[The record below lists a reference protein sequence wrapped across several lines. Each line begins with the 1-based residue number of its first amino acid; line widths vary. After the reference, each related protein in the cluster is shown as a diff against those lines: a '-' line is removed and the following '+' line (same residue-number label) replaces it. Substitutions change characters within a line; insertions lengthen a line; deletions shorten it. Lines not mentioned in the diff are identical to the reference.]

1 MIQLVSANVVNETI
15 FDVIIL
21 VSDGVKSLSLL
32 EDKYNE
38 VRLAV
43 ENFSK
48 ICCSLDDGND
58 WLIPTEKIPAKRLI
72 YSSTG
77 SIHGDFDDVRK
88 YIKAGIAAGKRF
100 LMTGA
105 RSPLLITLP
114 TERFPAAQI
123 CSAIGFLHSLYTPLL
138 NREKI
143 ENFVEKADLIGIL
156 ELKTKCQ
163 KIKNFVP
170 HGSLDDFLQGIQSS
184 FNLCRDIGDGDPQRM
199 SPSRVVEYILNEFK
213 DSSIK
218 INIVENKDEILKNY
232 PLMAAVSRSANN
244 IEEHRARLI
253 WLEYIGEGEITET
266 LFIVGK
272 GVTIDTGGANLKVG
286 TSMYGMSRDKYG
298 SAVLAGFFRA
308 LDILKPT
315 GIKVV
320 GCMCMC
326 RNSIGSNSF
335 TTDEII
341 TARSGKTIQITN
353 TDAEGRLAMA
363 DALAEMKE
371 LALKARNPH
380 LMSIATLTGHVVLS
394 YGHCSAAMD
403 NGPARAV
410 NYAEQLKQTG
420 DLFGQPVEVSRLFS
434 EDFSFHSSDV
444 QTAQLKQSDIGPS
457 VQTLRGHQGPA
468 AFLIC
473 ASGLSECGL
482 DSAHPIK
489 YTHLDIGHVM
499 GAYPQCS
506 LPSPLLTLI
515 AHHILPKTKFQEWEV
530 KIIS

>member
-1 MIQLVSANVVNETI
+1 MIQLVSVNVVNESI

-32 EDKYNE
+32 EGKYNE
-38 VRLAV
+38 IRLAV

-48 ICCSLDDGND
+48 ICCSLDEGND
-58 WLIPTEKIPAKRLI
+58 WLIPSEKIPAKRLI

-88 YIKAGIAAGKRF
+88 YMKAGIAAGKRF

-156 ELKTKCQ
+156 EFKKCQ
-163 KIKNFVP
+163 KIENFVP
-170 HGSLDDFLQGIQSS
+170 YGSLDDFLQGIQSS

-199 SPSRVVEYILNEFK
+199 SPSRVVEYILKEFK

-218 INIVENKDEILKNY
+218 INVIENKDQILKNY

-298 SAVLAGFFRA
+298 SAVLA
-308 LDILKPT
+308 
-315 GIKVV
+315 
-320 GCMCMC
+320 
-326 RNSIGSNSF
+326 
-335 TTDEII
+335 
-341 TARSGKTIQITN
+341 
-353 TDAEGRLAMA
+353 DAEGRLAMA
-363 DALAEMKE
+363 DALTEMKE
-371 LALKARNPH
+371 LVRRALKARNPH
-380 LMSIATLTGHVVLS
+380 LMTIATLTGHVVLS

-420 DLFGQPVEVSRLFS
+420 DVFGQPVEVSRLFS
-434 EDFSFHSSDV
+434 EDFAFHSSDV

-499 GAYPQCS
+499 GAYPKCS

>member
-1 MIQLVSANVVNETI
+1 MIQLISANIVKETI

-32 EDKYNE
+32 EEKYNE
-38 VRLAV
+38 IRLAV

-48 ICCSLDDGND
+48 ICRSLDDGSD
-58 WLIPTEKIPAKRLI
+58 WLIPAEKAKRII

-88 YIKAGIAAGKRF
+88 YTKAGIAAGKRF

-114 TERFPAAQI
+114 TERFPTAQMS
-123 CSAIGFLHSLYTPLL
+123 SAIGFLHSLYTPLL
-138 NREKI
+138 NREKNK
-143 ENFVEKADLIGIL
+143 NFVEKADLIGIL
-156 ELKTKCQ
+156 ELKTKNQ
-163 KIKNFVP
+163 KIENLLSE
-170 HGSLDDFLQGIQSS
+170 GSLVDFLQAIQSS
-184 FNLCRDIGDGDPQRM
+184 FDLCRDIGDGDPQRM
-199 SPSRVVEYILNEFK
+199 SPSRVAEYILQEFK
-213 DSSIK
+213 ESSIK
-218 INIVENKDEILKNY
+218 INIIENKDQILRDY
-232 PLMAAVSRSANN
+232 PLIAAVSRSANN

-253 WLEYIGEGEITET
+253 WLEYTGEGEINET

-272 GVTIDTGGANLKVG
+272 GVTIDTGGANLKIG
-286 TSMYGMSRDKYG
+286 ISMYGMSRDKYG

-308 LDILKPT
+308 LDILQPK
-315 GIKVV
+315 GIRVV

-353 TDAEGRLAMA
+353 TDAEGRMAMA
-363 DALAEMKE
+363 DALSEMKE

-380 LMSIATLTGHVVLS
+380 LMTIATLTGHVVLS
-394 YGHCSAAMD
+394 YGHCTAAMD

-420 DLFGQPVEVSRLFS
+420 DEFGQPVEVSQLYS
-434 EDFSFHSSDV
+434 EDFSFHLSEV
-444 QTAQLKQSDIGPS
+444 QTADLKQSDIGPS
-457 VQTLRGHQGPA
+457 VQTRRGHQGPA

-489 YTHLDIGHVM
+489 YTHLDIGDVM
-499 GAYPQCS
+499 GAYPKCS

-515 AHHILPKTKFQEWEV
+515 AHHILHKTKFQEWGI
-530 KIIS
+530 KIISQN